1 LEAKKMN
8 KKTDTKSLVEIK
20 ENGVWGKI
28 KNFFKKVFYKKNE
41 SVEFKTINESVEEKT
56 NINPIVDS
64 TINNGF
70 IQDNNKELYELQSKY
85 RKGEI
90 KESDLTKE
98 QIKQLSDLYDKQIK
112 ELRASNEVRK
122 QRLLKYREK
131 MATTNA

>member
-1 LEAKKMN
+1 MN
-8 KKTDTKSLVEIK
+8 KKVETTNLMEIK
-20 ENGVWGKI
+20 ENGIWNKI
-28 KNFFKKVFYKKNE
+28 KNFFRKVFYKKNE
-41 SVEFKTINESVEEKT
+41 GVEVRTVNEKVEEKT
-56 NINPIVDS
+56 NVKPVANSSLNI
-64 TINNGF
+64 GF

-131 MATTNA
+131 MTTANA

>member
-1 LEAKKMN
+1 MN
-8 KKTDTKSLVEIK
+8 KSIETTNLMEIK
-20 ENGVWGKI
+20 ENGIWNKI
-28 KNFFKKVFYKKNE
+28 KNFFRKVFYKKNE
-41 SVEFKTINESVEEKT
+41 GVEVRTVNEKVEEKT
-56 NINPIVDS
+56 NVKPVANSSLNI
-64 TINNGF
+64 GF
-70 IQDNNKELYELQSKY
+70 IQDNNKELRELQSKY

-131 MATTNA
+131 MATANA

>member
-1 LEAKKMN
+1 MN
-8 KKTDTKSLVEIK
+8 KKVETTNLMETKEI
-20 ENGVWGKI
+20 GIWSKI

-56 NINPIVDS
+56 NIKLIVDS

-70 IQDNNKELYELQSKY
+70 IQDNNNELRELQSKY

-131 MATTNA
+131 MATANA

>member
-1 LEAKKMN
+1 MN
-8 KKTDTKSLVEIK
+8 KSIETTNLMEIK
-20 ENGVWGKI
+20 ENGIWNKI
-28 KNFFKKVFYKKNE
+28 KNFFRKVFYKKNE
-41 SVEFKTINESVEEKT
+41 GVEVRTVNENVEEKT
-56 NINPIVDS
+56 NVKPVANSSLNI
-64 TINNGF
+64 GF
-70 IQDNNKELYELQSKY
+70 IQDNNKELRELQSKY

-131 MATTNA
+131 MATANA

>member
-1 LEAKKMN
+1 MN
-8 KKTDTKSLVEIK
+8 KSIETTNLMEIK
-20 ENGVWGKI
+20 ENGIWNKI
-28 KNFFKKVFYKKNE
+28 KNFFRKVFYKKNE
-41 SVEFKTINESVEEKT
+41 GVEVRTVNEKVEEKT
-56 NINPIVDS
+56 NVKPVANSSLNI
-64 TINNGF
+64 GF
-70 IQDNNKELYELQSKY
+70 IQDNKELSELQSKY

-131 MATTNA
+131 MATANA

>member
-1 LEAKKMN
+1 MN
-8 KKTDTKSLVEIK
+8 KKVETTNLMEIK
-20 ENGVWGKI
+20 EIGIWSKI

-41 SVEFKTINESVEEKT
+41 SVEEKT
-56 NINPIVDS
+56 NIKPIVDS

-70 IQDNNKELYELQSKY
+70 IQDNNKELRELQSKY

-131 MATTNA
+131 MATANA